1 MLYTLSMLTIR
12 IWRST
17 SSVSD
22 WLKKTTFSLICLK
35 NYATISSDWFKMS
48 SILNGCYSFVKSN
61 GIQTEKK
68 KQLFLFFY
76 LSDATVMFFITIT
89 IILGNTRNPR
99 PASKKFSKNSA
110 KRQRESR
117 TFYRYTKIP
126 LILTVPGTSTDERHQ
141 VSSDL
146 SVNMRTDHDLF
157 KLTDGRQNHLFW
169 HHSFNPSF
177 KSSDTKF
184 FWWIVPLRNMLVV

>member
-1 MLYTLSMLTIR
+1 MRQLCEI
-12 IWRST
+12 
-17 SSVSD
+17 
-22 WLKKTTFSLICLK
+22 
-35 NYATISSDWFKMS
+35 
-48 SILNGCYSFVKSN
+48 KSN
-61 GIQTEKK
+61 TNSKK

-99 PASKKFSKNSA
+99 PASKKFWKNSA

-126 LILTVPGTSTDERHQ
+126 LILTVPGTSTDGRHQ

-146 SVNMRTDHDLF
+146 SVNMRTDHDHFNL
-157 KLTDGRQNHLFW
+157 LTAGKTTCLETILSIPF
-169 HHSFNPSF
+169 FN
-177 KSSDTKF
+177 SSDTKL
-184 FWWIVPLRNMLVV
+184 FWLILSLRNM

>member
-1 MLYTLSMLTIR
+1 MLAIR

-35 NYATISSDWFKMS
+35 NHATISSDWFKIS

-61 GIQTEKK
+61 RIQTGKK
-68 KQLFLFFY
+68 KLFLFFIC
-76 LSDATVMFFITIT
+76 LMPLWCFFITIT

-126 LILTVPGTSTDERHQ
+126 LILTVPGTSTDGRHQ

-157 KLTDGRQNHLFW
+157 NLLTAGKTTCFETILSMPFLTVAILNYFGEFYL
-169 HHSFNPSF
+169 SEIC
-177 KSSDTKF
+177 KSYNCSG
-184 FWWIVPLRNMLVV
+184 LL

>member
-1 MLYTLSMLTIR
+1 MLQLCKIKSNTNS
-12 IWRST
+12 
-17 SSVSD
+17 
-22 WLKKTTFSLICLK
+22 KKT
-35 NYATISSDWFKMS
+35 
-48 SILNGCYSFVKSN
+48 
-61 GIQTEKK
+61 
-68 KQLFLFFY
+68 QLFLFFY

-99 PASKKFSKNSA
+99 PASKKFWKNSA

-146 SVNMRTDHDLF
+146 SVNMRTDRDLF
-157 KLTDGRQNHLFW
+157 KLTDSRQNHLFG
-169 HHSFNPSF
+169 HHSFNPFF
-177 KSSDTKF
+177 KSSDTKL
-184 FWWIVPLRNMLVV
+184 FW